1 MQAVARWAPI
11 VQKLMIKALFRYSLL
26 VLAGLVVL
34 LIVTVVVIYLLS
46 ESRLRRTYTINAAV
60 DAPDAALIAHGQEL
74 ARSRG
79 CADCH
84 GDDFGGK
91 VIIDEMPFARIV
103 GTNISPKRGESDKR
117 RVHERMYRALHHGI
131 DMDSEPLLMMPSA
144 EFTSLSA
151 QEIEAISAYLSSVPP
166 VDRTLPES
174 KLGLLGRTLLATG
187 RLEGFLSAEKIDHT
201 KPSVDIPPPLGTI
214 AYGRHVAQI
223 CTGCHRADFGGGRMS
238 HGGPKAPPA
247 ANLTP
252 HASGLAGWSESDFLA
267 SMRTGRRPDGSEID
281 GRFMPWRA
289 VGHASDQELRSIW
302 KFLRTLPPV
311 ARDSRE
317 ADSVAPVP

>member
-1 MQAVARWAPI
+1 MNKTI
-11 VQKLMIKALFRYSLL
+11 FRYSLSI
-26 VLAGLVVL
+26 LAGVLVL
-34 LIVTVVVIYLLS
+34 LIVAVIVIYSLS
-46 ESRLRRTYTINAAV
+46 ESRLRQAYTINALLDV
-60 DAPDAALIAHGQEL
+60 PDTALIARGQEL

-103 GTNISPKRGESDKR
+103 GTNITPVRGESDR
-117 RVHERMYRALHHGI
+117 RRGHERMYRALHHGV

-151 QEIEAISAYLSSVPP
+151 QEIEAISAYLGSVPS
-166 VDRTLPES
+166 VERLLPES
-174 KLGLLGRTLLATG
+174 KLGLLGRALLATG
-187 RLEGFLSAEKIDHT
+187 KLEGFLSAEKIDHA
-201 KPSVDIPPPLGTI
+201 KPLIDIPPPMGTI
-214 AYGRHVAQI
+214 AYGRHMAQL

-238 HGGPKAPPA
+238 HGGPEAPPA

-252 HASGLAGWSESDFLA
+252 HAAGLAGWSESDFLA

-289 VGHASDQELRSIW
+289 VGHASDQELLSIW

-311 ARDSRE
+311 ERDSHE
-317 ADSVAPVP
+317 AR